1 MYHRIVEV
9 DSPGTKLRIENGS
22 LKIETAEGRVAHFR
36 TEEQDCVLLSQ
47 ARPDGVLLKDGTRFS
62 EKWYNGGVPWTCG
75 DRFSVPKNA

>member
-47 ARPDGVLLKDGTRFS
+47 ARPDGILLKGGTCFP
-62 EKWYNGGVPWTCG
+62 EK
-75 DRFSVPKNA
+75 